1 MRGQSPFLLGVNW
14 AGDFTVK
21 CRIILAT
28 MSTPQ
33 YQSYGSSTPGGRDR
47 TDLTAIVTATPKVV
61 FKVPDSPASA
71 QAR

>member
-1 MRGQSPFLLGVNW
+1 
-14 AGDFTVK
+14 
-21 CRIILAT
+21 

-47 TDLTAIVTATPKVV
+47 TDLTAIVTATPKIV